1 MQASSRMLEFLQGLA
16 YGLFLSCLPWFL
28 IGMVSPR
35 HALPT
40 EFPSRLQVVVR
51 YWLAV
56 PFIALL
62 LWLTSLWGGFGPSL
76 WGWLAGLVAVAV
88 ELPVE
93 GRVRRWWKG
102 YKQRRRASRMAAET
116 ARCQA
121 EEQRKAREAG
131 LVTLDPAHPPPDAD
145 HVVLALCRAKQQL
158 LDAHR
163 PDIAAQSDRLYSR
176 YLRVQEVLQAR
187 FDSSELAYER
197 SRALIGE
204 VCFGAVDNLT
214 AMASQASS
222 MAGVDS
228 DYARHRLAKGVPLSE
243 EERSALERR
252 LALVEETERHLSD
265 LTARNEKA
273 LTALDNTA
281 IAMARIDTGRPQAS
295 VDADQALYDLQRFVE
310 RAGRYDRNA

>member
-1 MQASSRMLEFLQGLA
+1 
-16 YGLFLSCLPWFL
+16 
-28 IGMVSPR
+28 
-35 HALPT
+35 
-40 EFPSRLQVVVR
+40 

-88 ELPVE
+88 ELPIE

-116 ARCQA
+116 ARRQA

-131 LVTLDPAHPPPDAD
+131 LVTLDPAHPPTDAD
-145 HVVLALCRAKQQL
+145 QVVLALCRAKQQL